1 MKELVKLLD
10 KQLKYEGHEIK
21 GNEIHIRV
29 TSRRNVLN
37 CPYWGKKSRKVHSK
51 YRRMIRDMPI
61 SGKKVYMEIVNRK
74 MFCTNVKCT
83 KKTFS
88 ERYDF
93 VGSKEKKSKRL
104 EKEIISIGLNSS
116 STEAA
121 RMLSRNTVKISASTV
136 RNLLKK
142 WKIGNRAGISNPCVY
157 R

>member
-1 MKELVKLLD
+1 
-10 KQLKYEGHEIK
+10 
-21 GNEIHIRV
+21 
-29 TSRRNVLN
+29 
-37 CPYWGKKSRKVHSK
+37 
-51 YRRMIRDMPI
+51 MPI
-61 SGKKVYMEIVNRK
+61 SGKKVYIEIVNRK
-74 MFCTNVKCT
+74 MFCTNAKCT

-93 VGSKEKKSKRL
+93 VDSKGKKSRRL

-142 WKIGNRAGISNPCVY
+142 MENPQSSGNQ
-157 R
+157 